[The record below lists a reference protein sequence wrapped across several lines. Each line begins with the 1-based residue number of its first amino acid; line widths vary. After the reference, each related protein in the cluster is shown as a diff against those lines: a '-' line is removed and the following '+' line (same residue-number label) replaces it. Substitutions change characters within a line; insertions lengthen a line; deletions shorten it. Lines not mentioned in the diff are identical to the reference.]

1 MTENQVIAIVVM
13 SILAFN
19 ALWLM
24 VFSVI
29 YFVSR
34 RKEAKNLCKI
44 VYPKS
49 FLALCIGIE
58 LVGNALI
65 AWLLASK
72 QDNALGFGLVPLPL
86 LGTVSITI
94 CLNWQIVLEDDRFIF
109 RNSWRKVRIYQL
121 SDVTEILCGVYGAN
135 SSVFVCVGKER
146 IRLEIVL
153 SNREVLLTRLKQLG
167 VPINSTFN
175 KGNHN

>member
-1 MTENQVIAIVVM
+1 MAENKVIAIVLI
-13 SILAFN
+13 SLLALN
-19 ALWLM
+19 ALWL
-24 VFSVI
+24 VAWLIV
-29 YFVSR
+29 YVVSK
-34 RKEAKNLCKI
+34 RKEAKDLCQV

-58 LVGNALI
+58 LVGNAFI

-94 CLNWQIVLEDDRFIF
+94 CLNWQIVLGDDRFIF

-121 SDVTEILCGVYGAN
+121 GDVTEILYGVYGAN

-146 IRLEIVL
+146 IRLEPVL

-167 VPINSTFN
+167 VPVNSTLN
-175 KGNHN
+175 KDR